1 MIKAIFFDLDG
12 TLLDTLEDLADSVNH
27 VLTKHSMQNRTLD
40 EIRSFIGNGIPTLI
54 ARSVP
59 AGTDAELLKKCV
71 DEMQAY
77 YKEHSDIKTCPYKD
91 IDFVLE
97 VLNTIQIPCVV
108 VTNKAEES
116 AKILCENKFAGRIS
130 LVIGDNGTD
139 RLKPAPD
146 NVFRALETL
155 KLKKEEILYVGDS
168 DVDIETAKNAGV
180 TSIGVSW
187 GFRDAELLKSK
198 GADYIIDTPK
208 GLLLLLEHKF
218 SIFY

>member
-1 MIKAIFFDLDG
+1 MIKAIIFDLDG

-27 VLTKHSMQNRTLD
+27 VLTNHSIKNRTLD

-59 AGTDAELLKKCV
+59 EGTDAELLKECV

-97 VLNTIQIPCVV
+97 ALNIKQIPCAV

-116 AKILCENKFAGRIS
+116 AKILCDKKFGGKIS
-130 LVIGDNGTD
+130 LVIGDNGKD

-146 NVFRALETL
+146 NVFRALDTL

-180 TSIGVSW
+180 TSIGVAW
-187 GFRDAELLKSK
+187 GFRDAELLKNK
-198 GADYIIDTPK
+198 GADYIIHSPCE
-208 GLLLLLEHKF
+208 LLTILGR
-218 SIFY
+218 